1 MRGIKGEIVVDED
14 AYSISMFLG
23 IDVALIFSISVIQ
36 GFALHF
42 NNKINNVFDG
52 SIVILSS
59 LTTI

>member
-42 NNKINNVFDG
+42 YNKINNVFDG